1 MFLRPRFCFR
11 RTSTRA
17 AIGRARGG
25 GYIQG
30 HASVCGTGRA
40 RRVSL
45 TGSFSPGPSL
55 AGALGVQQSLGCCV
69 SSE

>member
-25 GYIQG
+25 GGVRGWGVFIG
-30 HASVCGTGRA
+30 IKHLCSKDDSASPNRGR
-40 RRVSL
+40 RNKNFTRK
-45 TGSFSPGPSL
+45 
-55 AGALGVQQSLGCCV
+55 Q
-69 SSE
+69 